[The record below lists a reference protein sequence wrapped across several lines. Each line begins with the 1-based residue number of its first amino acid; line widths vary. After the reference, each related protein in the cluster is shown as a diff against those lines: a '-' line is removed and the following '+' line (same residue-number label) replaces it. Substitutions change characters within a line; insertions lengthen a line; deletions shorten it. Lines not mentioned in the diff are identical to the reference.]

1 MRSVGQACR
10 RARRSANK
18 RALRGCRLPTRSRRS
33 TFSQTVIRASFV
45 GLLSSHLAPSARCG
59 AWNPRRIICMEKLRG
74 NRPLGVFS
82 DIRGHFR
89 SEYQIGS
96 RLVWVR
102 CHHHLDCLEC
112 VGKTDDILPDIWAA
126 IPDAI
131 AVAEGYSRNQIP
143 DFWSTHDKSKRE
155 GPRLDV
161 WGIAVTP
168 DLGEARFDIS
178 RNYRFDYSSPT
189 FFQGRL
195 LERRA

>member
-1 MRSVGQACR
+1 
-10 RARRSANK
+10 
-18 RALRGCRLPTRSRRS
+18 
-33 TFSQTVIRASFV
+33 
-45 GLLSSHLAPSARCG
+45 
-59 AWNPRRIICMEKLRG
+59 
-74 NRPLGVFS
+74 
-82 DIRGHFR
+82 
-89 SEYQIGS
+89 
-96 RLVWVR
+96 
-102 CHHHLDCLEC
+102 LEC
-112 VGKTDDILPDIWAA
+112 VGKTDEILPDIWAA

-189 FFQGRL
+189 FFKDDYWNDEPVL
-195 LERRA
+195 LPELPTPYHVYVIRNGAGQLSVAIDR